1 MFPISYPLLSQR
13 SQRSGF
19 DDFDGEILPGMG
31 IAPPAGFGGFGE
43 EHRALAAALP
53 APAAA
58 PAAAPTAAPAAPVPN
73 MEMAGASVAAHVS
86 PHIFPVLFEAETG
99 SKAPSPPEN
108 NQVALRSR
116 FVLQLVACLV
126 SA

>member
-1 MFPISYPLLSQR
+1 M
-13 SQRSGF
+13 G
-19 DDFDGEILPGMG
+19 G

-58 PAAAPTAAPAAPVPN
+58 LAAPVPN

-86 PHIFPVLFEAETG
+86 PHIFPVLEAETG

-108 NQVALRSR
+108 NQVALHSR
-116 FVLQLVACLV
+116 FVLQRVAL
-126 SA
+126 SAPNRSFNFTILAFQQILILAISGL

>member
-1 MFPISYPLLSQR
+1 M
-13 SQRSGF
+13 G
-19 DDFDGEILPGMG
+19 G

-53 APAAA
+53 AA
-58 PAAAPTAAPAAPVPN
+58 AAPAAPVPN
-73 MEMAGASVAAHVS
+73 IEMAGASVAAHVS
-86 PHIFPVLFEAETG
+86 PHIFPVLEAETG

-108 NQVALRSR
+108 NQVALHSR